1 MLITYNIEVDDSGKV
16 IVTADASIGSLPK
29 GETYSV
35 QFRSNNEDTMV
46 QVPNPSPFVDT
57 GLRSGELIAVRKRGA
72 GPLKVVNTGREYRLS
87 CGCTALHII
96 GRRLGAKNVVTMAVA
111 NVPWRD
117 SVTAIK

>member
-16 IVTADASIGSLPK
+16 IVTPDASIGSLPK

-46 QVPNPSPFVDT
+46 QVPNPSPFIDT

-72 GPLKVVNTGREYRLS
+72 GPLKVVNTGKEYRLS
-87 CGCTALHII
+87 CGFLNRERKFAAWEGI
-96 GRRLGAKNVVTMAVA
+96 GPVI
-111 NVPWRD
+111 PPQ
-117 SVTAIK
+117 

>member
-16 IVTADASIGSLPK
+16 IVTADASIVALPK

-72 GPLKVVNTGREYRLS
+72 GPLKVVNTGKEYRLS
-87 CGCTALHII
+87 CGFLNGERKFAAWEGI
-96 GRRLGAKNVVTMAVA
+96 GPVI
-111 NVPWRD
+111 PPQ
-117 SVTAIK
+117 